1 MLVADLRYILVEEEK
16 KRKEKKRKEKK
27 RKAWIYSLLIALLS
41 PQSKAQEEIER

>member
-1 MLVADLRYILVEEEK
+1 MLVADLWYIVVEE
-16 KRKEKKRKEKK
+16 EKK

>member
-1 MLVADLRYILVEEEK
+1 MLVADLRYILVEE
-16 KRKEKKRKEKK
+16 EKK

>member
-1 MLVADLRYILVEEEK
+1 MLVADLRYILVEE
-16 KRKEKKRKEKK
+16 EKKRKEKK